1 MAKRKNYGKSS
12 RGYSD
17 RKINTR
23 ETIPKF
29 LIVCEGEKTEPNYF
43 RKFPVP
49 TRPKVIDVDIRGV
62 GRTTL
67 SLVEEA
73 LRLKEELGLKID
85 RDGYKD
91 QIWCVFDRD
100 FKQENFNA
108 QNYNEAVA
116 RARSQ
121 RFGVAYSNDAFEL
134 WYILH
139 FEYYESETHRQE
151 YKRILDVRLGHR
163 YEKNSE
169 TMYDELKDKQSI
181 AIKYAKRI
189 LESYDS
195 SMTGTHNPS
204 TTVHLLVEELNK
216 FIP

>member
-29 LIVCEGEKTEPNYF
+29 LIVCEGEKTKPNYF

-91 QIWCVFDRD
+91 RVWCVFDRD

-108 QNYNEAVA
+108 QNYNEAII

-151 YKRILDVRLGHR
+151 YKKILEARLGHR

-181 AIKYAKRI
+181 AIKYATRI
-189 LESYDS
+189 LEEHDS
-195 SMTGTHNPS
+195 RMTGTHNPS

>member
-1 MAKRKNYGKSS
+1 MAKRKDYGKSS

-17 RKINTR
+17 RKINAR
-23 ETIPKF
+23 ESIPKF

-62 GRTTL
+62 GRSTL

-73 LRLKEELGLKID
+73 LRLKEELGLKIN

-91 QIWCVFDRD
+91 QVWCVFDRD
-100 FKQENFNA
+100 FKQENFNT
-108 QNYNEAVA
+108 QNFNTAITLA
-116 RARSQ
+116 RKQ
-121 RFGVAYSNDAFEL
+121 KFGIAYSNDAFEL

-151 YKRILDVRLGHR
+151 YITILEARLGHR

-169 TMYDELKDKQSI
+169 TMYDELKDRQST

-189 LESYDS
+189 LEKHDPK
-195 SMTGTHNPS
+195 MTGTHNPS

>member
-1 MAKRKNYGKSS
+1 MTKRKDYGKSS
-12 RGYSD
+12 RGYSN

-73 LRLKEELGLKID
+73 LRLKEELGLRFD

-91 QIWCVFDRD
+91 QVWCVFDRD
-100 FKQENFNA
+100 FKQENFNT
-108 QNYNEAVA
+108 QNFNTAITLA
-116 RARSQ
+116 RKQ
-121 RFGVAYSNDAFEL
+121 KFGIAYSNDAFEL

-139 FEYYESETHRQE
+139 FEYYESETHRQD
-151 YKRILDVRLGHR
+151 YIRILEDRLGHG
-163 YEKNSE
+163 YQKNSE
-169 TMYDELKDKQSI
+169 TMYDELRDRQST

-189 LESYDS
+189 IEMHDPG
-195 SMTGTHNPS
+195 MIGTHNPS
-204 TTVHLLVEELNK
+204 TTVYLLVEELNK
-216 FIP
+216 FIH